1 MKPKATPEGKTR
13 QAILNVAL
21 AKGMDCYMQ
30 VYMLFDKYDKLIK
43 NCSNA
48 QEREH
53 IGTMGIAEIHM
64 LLDCYGDWVVNDKV
78 IIPGEQSKKIEL
90 E

>member
-1 MKPKATPEGKTR
+1 MKPKITPEGKTR

-21 AKGMDCYMQ
+21 AKGMDCYIQ
-30 VYMLFDKYDKLIK
+30 ASMLFDKYDKLIK

-53 IGTMGIAEIHM
+53 IGTMGVAEIHM
-64 LLDCYGDWVVNDKV
+64 MLDCYGDCVVNNKI
-78 IIPGEQSKKIEL
+78 IIPGEQPKKAE
-90 E
+90 